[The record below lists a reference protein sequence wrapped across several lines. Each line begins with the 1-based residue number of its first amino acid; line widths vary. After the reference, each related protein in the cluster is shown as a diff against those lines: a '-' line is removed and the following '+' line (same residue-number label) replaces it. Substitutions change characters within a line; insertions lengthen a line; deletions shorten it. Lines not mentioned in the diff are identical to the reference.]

1 MVATVMHPAD
11 EPAWF
16 AAAKEIFALGF
27 SPANKS
33 APALAAKAREGTLT
47 SDEHAEIEA
56 YGHVRSLL
64 GILKSRARRPSD
76 ATRVTASLGRSQPE
90 NERIGEHGAS
100 GRERVGSRAS
110 RDVENRSVDLI
121 LVLLIG
127 LAAGWLAG
135 QLVKRRGSGW
145 VEDLIIGVIGALI
158 GGFVFGLLGVN
169 VGGLVGRLISATV
182 GAVILLFLLRYIR
195 RV

>member
-1 MVATVMHPAD
+1 M
-11 EPAWF
+11 
-16 AAAKEIFALGF
+16 
-27 SPANKS
+27 N
-33 APALAAKAREGTLT
+33 
-47 SDEHAEIEA
+47 
-56 YGHVRSLL
+56 
-64 GILKSRARRPSD
+64 
-76 ATRVTASLGRSQPE
+76 
-90 NERIGEHGAS
+90 
-100 GRERVGSRAS
+100 
-110 RDVENRSVDLI
+110 LI
-121 LVLLIG
+121 LFLLIG

-169 VGGLVGRLISATV
+169 VGGLVGQLISATV